1 MDVISLLNE
10 LYTLFDEIVEKHD
23 AYKVE
28 TTGDAYMVMYS
39 TATQVTNLEKRKSN
53 SSIWNT
59 VIQNSWHHSK

>member
-28 TTGDAYMVMYS
+28 TTGDAYMV
-39 TATQVTNLEKRKSN
+39 N
-53 SSIWNT
+53 
-59 VIQNSWHHSK
+59 